1 MLVSATKKVGLIQ
14 DDVKSISIPTK
25 PSTSKPHKKHKPKKQ
40 QTQAPKVPS
49 PEPSPEYGLPSPSN
63 DPLPGGKDTLKLK
76 ELMDLCIHLSNKVL
90 ELESEVIDIKSTSK
104 ERIEKLEG
112 RVDRLEEENMGRII
126 ADIEINLEEDQAKLY
141 RIDLEYL
148 KKNMAGYKM
157 NYFKGMTYNE
167 IRPLFEK
174 YYNYNLKEVNKEVTV
189 PEKEVEVE
197 GHKEKLKV
205 LRKR

>member
-112 RVDRLEEENMGRII
+112 RVDRLEEENMVLKELHNVHSKVDTAAPVVEKEKSFKQGRII
-126 ADIEINLEEDQAKLY
+126 A
-141 RIDLEYL
+141 
-148 KKNMAGYKM
+148 
-157 NYFKGMTYNE
+157 
-167 IRPLFEK
+167 
-174 YYNYNLKEVNKEVTV
+174 
-189 PEKEVEVE
+189 
-197 GHKEKLKV
+197 
-205 LRKR
+205 